1 MLLKICYR
9 LGGVLLIAGLLLP
22 LWHFGLAAHVLA
34 AGALLFGGAQMTEP
48 RQEPLLTVRRLR
60 RQQMLGAL
68 MLIITGALM
77 LTRYYHIAP
86 FRGNEWMFTLMIAG
100 VIETYTAFRIDAE
113 EKREQG
119 TR

>member
-34 AGALLFGGAQMTEP
+34 AGALLFGGAQMAEP
-48 RQEPLLTVRRLR
+48 RHDTLLTVRRLR
-60 RQQMLGAL
+60 RQQML
-68 MLIITGALM
+68 GALM

>member
-34 AGALLFGGAQMTEP
+34 AGALLFGGAKLAEP
-48 RQEPLLTVRRLR
+48 RHDPLLTVRRLR

-86 FRGNEWMFTLMIAG
+86 FRGNKRIAHCKKTKPQRA
-100 VIETYTAFRIDAE
+100 I
-113 EKREQG
+113 
-119 TR
+119 TRQTSKKIIGSYFVA